1 MTKKLPKWG
10 ANTYHKRGPA
20 GTLRASL
27 SAFPRKSGIGARA
40 INKRKNSY
48 FWQNMVVF
56 SLEYDVS
63 SQEHMSKVAP
73 AITGK

>member
-48 FWQNMVVF
+48 F
-56 SLEYDVS
+56 
-63 SQEHMSKVAP
+63 
-73 AITGK
+73 